1 MIYEFWSHLRRVKRY
16 REISNQIIKII
27 TEQSQRR
34 VDTTLTEAYVKATAQ
49 ESPAEAKQH
58 LDLNMQ
64 ALINKANDVMSK
76 ENAMRIRQWT
86 IAILDEEERFES
98 GRTQ

>member
-1 MIYEFWSHLRRVKRY
+1 MIDLLWTHLRRVKRY
-16 REISNQIIKII
+16 RQISKQITRII
-27 TEQSQRR
+27 TEQSQQR
-34 VDTTLTEAYVKATAQ
+34 VDKTLTEAYMQATAQ
-49 ESPAEAKQH
+49 QSPPEAKQH
-58 LDLNMQ
+58 LDMNMQ

-86 IAILDEEERFES
+86 TAILDEEERFAS